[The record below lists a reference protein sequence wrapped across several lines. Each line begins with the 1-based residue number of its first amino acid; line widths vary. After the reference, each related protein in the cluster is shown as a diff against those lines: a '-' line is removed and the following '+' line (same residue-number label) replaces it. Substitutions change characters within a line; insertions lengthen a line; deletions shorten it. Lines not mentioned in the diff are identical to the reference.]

1 MESIHIRPANCQDL
15 EALLRFEQGVIT
27 AERPF
32 DTTLKTGAIHYYD
45 LQVMIESPEVQLV
58 VAGIGEVLVGCG
70 YARLETAKRYLKH
83 AVHAYLGFMYVDP
96 SHRGKG
102 INALIIEQLRQWSIW
117 KGVSELR
124 LDVYYGNLPA
134 IRAYEKAGF
143 KRHMV
148 EMRAEARSD
157 LLLYP
162 LEDIKQLK

>member
-1 MESIHIRPANCQDL
+1 
-15 EALLRFEQGVIT
+15 
-27 AERPF
+27 
-32 DTTLKTGAIHYYD
+32 
-45 LQVMIESPEVQLV
+45 
-58 VAGIGEVLVGCG
+58 
-70 YARLETAKRYLKH
+70 
-83 AVHAYLGFMYVDP
+83 MYVDP